1 MSTADETLSLS
12 VAQRQALDSAGEQ
25 WTPLREQVFL
35 ALAAQPKPASAYDI
49 ADSVSRT
56 LGRRIAP
63 NTVYRMLDL
72 FVQANL
78 ATRIES
84 RNAYLAS
91 AHPQHRH
98 DCIFLVCVQ
107 CGETRHLDDD
117 TLTDALRA
125 RAAAQGYTALK
136 PVLEVIGLCA
146 ACAAA

>member
-1 MSTADETLSLS
+1 MAQTDTAELNA
-12 VAQRQALDSAGEQ
+12 AQRQALNNAGEQ

-35 ALAAQPKPASAYDI
+35 ALAAQSKPTSAYDI
-49 ADSVSRT
+49 ADSVSQA

-98 DCIFLVCVQ
+98 DCIFLVCEQ

-117 TLTDALRA
+117 TLTEVLRT

-136 PVLEVIGLCA
+136 PVLEVKGLCA
-146 ACAAA
+146 ACSAP